1 MYGQM
6 RFLLILVSFLYSS
19 FFTFAFVLSPCLIRS
34 LQVKLTHNDSY
45 CQSQIRTFHVL
56 KMSSGTDTPPLPNT
70 DDPYAILNIKPT
82 SDSREI
88 KRAYKRMALK
98 YHPDVRTNSS
108 SSSDE
113 RKQANDDFARIN
125 AAYSFLTGK
134 QEEMSKSNNKSTS
147 RKGSTGANSSYSTP
161 HRRTSATKGKSSFND
176 WKDYIPKYE
185 DDEYDAGGDSFSSIL
200 SDLLTQVGS
209 STSGSVLNDF
219 LSFLEGNFPSVGS
232 KKNIEEDLILET
244 LLSRGY
250 FDEIKLELDE
260 AKLLVKQLEIKE
272 MDLAA
277 EIKTIEEKQAKESVL
292 GRRSYMDEMR
302 LDENKREVEAR
313 KEVVGDYLL
322 RAKIR
327 QMKLRKRYE
336 ELKQDTVGGR
346 SRNSTTSVND
356 ADKSNGRSY
365 ETSSEKNTVEEG
377 SWRTQSFGSGRRR
390 GRSRSD
396 RTSNE
401 YSDSSRKA
409 SSPRS
414 DQKVSDTNI
423 GNHSA
428 RSSKRASNVPPHRR
442 IASSFKQQA
451 EDKRRLREIKVDEEI
466 DKMKK
471 ELGL

>member
-1 MYGQM
+1 MYGLM
-6 RFLLILVSFLYSS
+6 RLLLILVSFLYSG
-19 FFTFAFVLSPCLIRS
+19 FFTLAFVVPPCITRS
-34 LQVKLTHNDSY
+34 LQEKLTHNDSY
-45 CQSQIRTFHVL
+45 CQSQIRTFHIL

-125 AAYSFLTGK
+125 AAYSFLNGK
-134 QEEMSKSNNKSTS
+134 QEEMPKSNYKSTS
-147 RKGSTGANSSYSTP
+147 RKGSTGANSSYSAP
-161 HRRTSATKGKSSFND
+161 HRRTSATNGKSSFND
-176 WKDYIPKYE
+176 WKDYIPKY
-185 DDEYDAGGDSFSSIL
+185 DDNEYDAGGDSFSSIL

-232 KKNIEEDLILET
+232 KKNIEEDLILES
-244 LLSRGY
+244 LLSRGDI
-250 FDEIKLELDE
+250 DEIKLELDE

-277 EIKTIEEKQAKESVL
+277 EIKIIEEKQAKESVL

-313 KEVVGDYLL
+313 KDVVGDYLL

-336 ELKQDTVGGR
+336 ELKQDTVGDR
-346 SRNSTTSVND
+346 SKNSTTSVNN

-365 ETSSEKNTVEEG
+365 ETSSEQNTVEEG

-390 GRSRSD
+390 GRSRAP
-396 RTSNE
+396 NE
-401 YSDSSRKA
+401 YSDSSKKA

-414 DQKVSDTNI
+414 DQKESDTNV
-423 GNHSA
+423 GNYSA
-428 RSSKRASNVPPHRR
+428 RPSKQTSNVPPHRR